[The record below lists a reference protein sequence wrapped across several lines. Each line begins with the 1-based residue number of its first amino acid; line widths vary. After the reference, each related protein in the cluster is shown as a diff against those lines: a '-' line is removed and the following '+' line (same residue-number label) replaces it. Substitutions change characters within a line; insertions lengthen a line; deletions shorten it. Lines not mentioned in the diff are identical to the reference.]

1 MPTTTSIIETGV
13 DRLVK
18 LVKQSGK
25 IPMPE
30 AAKQLG
36 VSNTVIED
44 WADFLEEEGVISI
57 EHSLTKRYLVERKLT
72 KKEVESKAKEFE
84 ERKDIFIR
92 KAEGTISSLEREAKN
107 IKNVKSEFDKLRKEL
122 GFDFSEVKKE
132 LDDLHRFGQLK
143 VNLDKKVQERK
154 ILARDNINEL
164 SQRISKEH
172 EKYRHLLNE
181 IKDEEEELNKEK
193 EDILSM
199 EESEKL
205 LKKRLDK
212 IELTINRLGQK
223 IGAEDEI
230 IRNSE
235 VHIDKLKNLTGQIR
249 IRAEKEK
256 NMIEPLIEKSRKH
269 EENMLKLQDKI
280 IQKIS
285 EKEEKLEKVKI
296 VSSKFKKFFNN
307 KMKVL
312 NLIDK
317 LNQDRDVLENE
328 LISLVNKAKS
338 FQLTSKSVE
347 IGKRMLDLERKFGD
361 VDKKKKI
368 FEEEYKKLE
377 KHLKT

>member
-36 VSNTVIED
+36 VSNTVIEE
-44 WADFLEEEGVISI
+44 WADFLEEESVISI

>member
-1 MPTTTSIIETGV
+1 
-13 DRLVK
+13 LV
-18 LVKQSGK
+18 
-25 IPMPE
+25 
-30 AAKQLG
+30 A
-36 VSNTVIED
+36 
-44 WADFLEEEGVISI
+44 
-57 EHSLTKRYLVERKLT
+57 RKLT
-72 KKEVESKAKEFE
+72 KREVESKAKEFE

-107 IKNVKSEFDKLRKEL
+107 IKNVKSEFDNLRKEL

-285 EKEEKLEKVKI
+285 QKEEKLEKVKI
-296 VSSKFKKFFNN
+296 VSSKFKKFFGN

-347 IGKRMLDLERKFGD
+347 IGKRMLDLERKFGE